1 MIAPVTTS
9 ICVCGLGYVGAVTAA
24 AFARLGY
31 TVTGVDVDSYK
42 VDAINAGQSPF
53 VEKGLPELTA
63 EVVRAGRLRATTDID
78 AAVRDADVALICV
91 GTPSRPD
98 GSLNLDFV
106 RTVCGQIGEVL
117 RASPRYRVVV
127 VRSTILPGV
136 TLGTVVPVVEAA
148 SGLKAGPDFGVAFNP
163 EFLREGSAIE
173 DFFEPT
179 RTVIGELDTRSG
191 DGVAALYDG
200 VPGAVVRMTC
210 AAAELVKYA
219 DNAWHAVK
227 VSFANEIGSLAKAL
241 DVDGAAIMETFT
253 MDTKL
258 NISPKYLRPGLTF
271 GGSCLPKDVRAINH
285 MASTTGVRA
294 PLLGAVLASNEAHL
308 ERILQVI
315 RGTGAG
321 RVGFLGVT
329 FKPGTDDLRESPAL
343 SLIVALLADG
353 IDVTAYDES
362 LAVTKLVGANRRF
375 LEQRVPDFGKRF
387 AESPEALC
395 RSVDAVVLAHDTPRY
410 RAALA
415 GTDDVTVVDCVG
427 AGRSAPQRAGYEG
440 VCW

>member
-24 AFARLGY
+24 AFARLGH

-78 AAVRDADVALICV
+78 TAVMDADVALVCV

-98 GSLNLDFV
+98 GSLNIDFV
-106 RTVCGQIGEVL
+106 RTLCGQIGDVL
-117 RASPRYRVVV
+117 RAAPRYRVVG

-136 TLGTVVPVVEAA
+136 TLGTVVPVLEAA

-179 RTVIGELDTRSG
+179 RTVIGELDKRSG
-191 DGVAALYDG
+191 DCVAALYEG
-200 VPGAVVRMTC
+200 VPGPVVRMTC

-285 MASTTGVRA
+285 MASTAGVRA

-315 RGTGAG
+315 LGTGAG

-343 SLIVALLADG
+343 SLIVA
-353 IDVTAYDES
+353 
-362 LAVTKLVGANRRF
+362 
-375 LEQRVPDFGKRF
+375 
-387 AESPEALC
+387 
-395 RSVDAVVLAHDTPRY
+395 
-410 RAALA
+410 
-415 GTDDVTVVDCVG
+415 
-427 AGRSAPQRAGYEG
+427 
-440 VCW
+440 